1 MYGWVYVQTP
11 HFPQKKLLG
20 IRDQKKEKMTILV
33 NVKLVIISKPL
44 EIECLTDCNKWMCQG
59 LAIFQKLS
67 SELNNFPL

>member
-11 HFPQKKLLG
+11 HFPQKKLLE

-44 EIECLTDCNKWMCQG
+44 EIECLTDCNK
-59 LAIFQKLS
+59 
-67 SELNNFPL
+67 